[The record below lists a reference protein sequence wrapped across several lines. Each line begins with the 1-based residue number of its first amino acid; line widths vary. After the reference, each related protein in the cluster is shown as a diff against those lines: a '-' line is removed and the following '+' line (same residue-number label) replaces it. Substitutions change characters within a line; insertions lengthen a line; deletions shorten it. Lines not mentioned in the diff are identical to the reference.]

1 MDAYLGLVK
10 LSVILLLSLIFSTV
24 ARAGHEG
31 VAFDDCVN
39 RLYAFG
45 GLSKDRA
52 RRDCLRGLSE
62 DLLQCQNK
70 KFLID
75 FNEPEKALRRC
86 EAQLERV
93 RLSDY
98 EVYAGTYETPPV
110 SKTKKTVCSITVN
123 SADERETFRKV
134 LDPAEYSWVELL
146 PQNAIG
152 SEERFIPRDDLWI
165 KKAYREKTRCD
176 VVVISGHFASTF
188 LGSSGFEVRLEDLTK
203 YSCENDCRELFESV
217 RQVYLFG
224 CNTLSEKTSDSRS
237 ISEYRNILIVDGVSP
252 HLAQRVAALRYT
264 IYGQSLRSEVRK
276 VFSHAEQIFGYAG
289 PGPTGPNVRA
299 TLQTY
304 LKSAYAKG
312 ISQSAKEESFK
323 RTLGR
328 TGMLSVS
335 GLPKGAATCRESRA
349 HEADPRLRTAK
360 GIRDYISKY
369 GRDLPVAAFD
379 LIREAQDTHALS
391 DQEVSGLLAL
401 VEGRFAGVPLKKR
414 QRLLC
419 PQILTERPD
428 WTPPGLNCK
437 DDQIWLNNG
446 RSL

>member
-1 MDAYLGLVK
+1 MKIGA
-10 LSVILLLSLIFSTV
+10 ILLLVLFSMTSI
-24 ARAGHEG
+24 RAEQ
-31 VAFDDCVN
+31 VSVEFDQCVN
-39 RLYAFG
+39 RLYALG

-52 RRDCLRGLSE
+52 RSDCLRGLSE

-75 FNEPEKALRRC
+75 FNEPEKALKRC
-86 EAQLERV
+86 EAQLERT
-93 RLSDY
+93 RLSNY
-98 EVYAGTYETPPV
+98 EIYSGTYEAPPI

-123 SADERETFRKV
+123 SADEREAFRQV
-134 LDPAEYSWVELL
+134 LDSSEYSWVELL

-152 SEERFIPRDDLWI
+152 SEDRFIPRDDLWI
-165 KKAYREKTRCD
+165 KKACREKTRCD

-203 YSCENDCRELFESV
+203 YSCDEGCKELFESV
-217 RQVYLFG
+217 REVYLFG
-224 CNTLSEKTSDSRS
+224 CNTLSEKASDSRS

-252 HLAQRVAALRYT
+252 HLAQRIAARRYT
-264 IYGQSLRSEVRK
+264 AYGQSLRSEVRK

-289 PGPTGPNVRA
+289 PGPTGPKIRA

-304 LKSAYAKG
+304 LKTAYGKE
-312 ISQSAKEESFK
+312 ISQAARNESFK

-335 GLPKGAATCRESRA
+335 GLPQDAATCR
-349 HEADPRLRTAK
+349 DPRVLETAPHLRTAK

-379 LIREAQDTHALS
+379 LIRQAQDKSILS
-391 DQEVSGLLAL
+391 DQEVTELVAL
-401 VEGRFAGVPLKKR
+401 VVERFARVSIRER

-419 PQILTERPD
+419 PQLLTERAD
-428 WTPPGLNCK
+428 WTPVGLGCK

-446 RSL
+446 RPL